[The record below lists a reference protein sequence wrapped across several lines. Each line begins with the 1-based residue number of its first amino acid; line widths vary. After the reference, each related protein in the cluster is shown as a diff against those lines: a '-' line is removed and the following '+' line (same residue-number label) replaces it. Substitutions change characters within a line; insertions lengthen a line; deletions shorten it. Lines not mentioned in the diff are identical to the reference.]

1 MSNTEELLRQIQS
14 QKQWLEKQNP
24 LNVNN
29 YNSEYDFDVKIGSL
43 KGKSD
48 QLLKEGAIFDPKK
61 SSEKAEADA
70 LAGYLERAKS
80 AFKSNE
86 TQRTVYEP
94 YRQAADFAQLSAQI
108 KDPKDSLSKSIA
120 EGTGDSVFM
129 DEVGNEKAMYT
140 YLYNKYGAE
149 QAKEYWDTIA
159 PFVNQREAA
168 KQQEDAKAFAEKAG
182 IGASIVSLGSNLV
195 DGVVMAPAKLIA
207 SLTGDYEKN
216 WADYD
221 YFTNTTGG
229 IRQTR
234 GEAWDKAFGT
244 EDSDAGS
251 FVYQTLMSIGDMATA
266 IAISKGVGAIA
277 GTASK
282 AANVSSIVK
291 GVSQFIMSSEA
302 ASNAM
307 TSAREQGLTGLQ
319 TAGVGVASAAI
330 EALTEKYSL
339 DALLDKPIKNL
350 WSHVGKN
357 VLTEASEEAA
367 SNVLNILADEVIAGN
382 QSKIKQEIS
391 SLMANGASYKDA
403 AQEVLLGKLK
413 EVGLDALGGALSGG
427 IMGGGSAAIDLL
439 VNVHYSVPKSNNTSL
454 ESAQNWVLEK
464 LSQTK
469 NTTKKTGL
477 GDVKVDINSVKAAVS
492 QTKNADQALSLLA
505 LNDIVRKGQL
515 VEGKGGTTAG
525 IFSLP
530 SLNGNMHEATVAL
543 QKRKDGAY
551 EVTGLTIDGETV
563 YDASEYAKQTEER
576 AAGASNTIQDRKN
589 SAPTVGGL
597 TQSENDVNTRFV
609 QGGGTE
615 ENPQYSVVD
624 GFEQEIV
631 DLTDDNELSKKVKG
645 VFGSEKYERI
655 RDHILESLE
664 GTPLKFKDG
673 VEADVDR
680 SDALHIANKAAN
692 KKVAQIAQLKRLV
705 ETAEPYAEDNNVLH
719 NKFNYFRYY
728 RAMVKY
734 GDETYPIYLNVG
746 KAKND
751 NSYHLYDVTQKL
763 RDTAGRIYGLERPK
777 PNEGY
782 ALLNDVSNN
791 RLAQEQPTV
800 NTQSMQ
806 NSLQNS
812 TDDVL
817 ESRSYDYTES
827 AEKWKADSLNEGSSG
842 EITSIDEIVAD
853 IGKAFDVPINKGN
866 IRQRKAA
873 GIFKTRVNAIRT
885 QLGNALPTICHEL
898 GHLLDKNHKLT
909 SLPSINEAVK
919 VMQTRD
925 PEFSSLYAEN
935 KQKGE
940 AVAEFVREYMRDRAA
955 AKKQYPHFFGE
966 FVNALGEDL
975 GKLNAVSDKVNAY
988 MYSSVSE
995 RIAANTTNRAE
1006 ARKQK
1011 GGFAERFQTALDK
1024 AKKLFADDVDAIKQV
1039 SEKAYKAVFSARKA
1053 PTVTDYVLTEGMV
1066 DIDGN
1071 AVEGWENIGLSR
1083 VLAPVID
1090 KNNNNYESFRTY
1102 LTLKRALDLLEKGI
1116 PTFRN
1121 GDRNLTDPVQIQREI
1136 DKLEAEY
1143 PVFKETAEQLYAW
1156 QRQFYQTWYVD
1167 TGMMSQEAY
1176 DEMWKNHPHYVPF
1189 NRNINKEIS
1198 RSGKS
1203 SLANQ
1208 DAGIKKIKGSSE
1220 QLLDPIENIVI
1231 RAAATVQSGKRN
1243 RIMQV
1248 LALEVEKGG
1257 IDSTVLEKISETKAN
1272 AIQEALEKQNRV
1284 TEGDTETK
1292 HDPLENVNLVEWTG
1306 KANKE
1311 NVVWAMI
1318 NGERVLYEVHDKQL
1332 LDALLSSTPK
1342 QADLVVS
1349 FLKKAGGAFKSL
1361 TTGSNLIWSLTSNSF
1376 RDFATGYAFG
1386 SEGNIFKYT
1395 ADYARAVKDVATN
1408 SERYQEARAA
1418 GLGYNSRISQPK
1430 ELARIMAQLGQ
1441 TQQGRSALRN
1451 AFSSMIEGIQ
1461 KISEAVEAAPRMAEY
1476 SRAIE
1481 QGKSKTDAVYE
1492 ASEVTLNF
1500 DRSGSISKKI
1510 DLAYPFFNVQIQGL
1524 YKQASMLAD
1533 PEKRTSF
1540 IRRKVTSAFITALF
1554 VLAANAVL
1562 GGKDEYEKL
1571 SDYVKN
1577 NYYCFYIGNG
1587 KFLRIPKA
1595 RELDVLESSIERV
1608 GEAIAYG
1615 NDVGDSF
1622 NDFAEYVFQ
1631 AYAPLG
1637 FPDITALFEKS
1648 GKDKL
1653 VGFLKPTVTDLLFLG
1668 SVGEVFLNENYAG
1681 SPIVPAQYEDL
1692 VAKEQYDNK
1701 TSAVAKWLGSITGM
1715 SPMKL
1720 DHLIVSNAGFVGKL
1734 IKAYTANDIDW
1745 TGGYGN
1751 QFTSDIAYSNETNAN
1766 FYDALDEAE
1775 MYANSYPENAE
1786 YQSAYKQ
1793 YQSASSVLS
1802 YLYRQARE
1810 NPDAEREYRMMAI
1823 AYAEEFLDGGIAQN
1837 DRLNEVYSKTG
1848 SASVYPYRK
1857 FEDTYT
1863 KTEEDEKGNK
1873 KKVEVKMTS
1882 EEFLE
1887 YVNTYNEAVDEL
1899 YGEILGGIQN
1909 EEIVKKAL
1917 ESAKDEANKYA
1928 QTGELQNVMIAKEA
1942 GLSAAQYYEIKFTAS
1957 TDGNS
1962 GIKKEEAVAALDKT
1976 NLTRK
1981 QKAVVFGLLGDWKS
1995 NPYKSTYY

>member
-1 MSNTEELLRQIQS
+1 MTKTVNVGNDKSVEEIKKRVLS
-14 QKQWLEKQNP
+14 KESWLAKQNP
-24 LNVNN
+24 YEQSN
-29 YNSEYDFDVKIGSL
+29 YETEYDYDVAINALKTKSDNLSKKGALFDYDDLLKKNETDALVGYL
-43 KGKSD
+43 EKGKSA
-48 QLLKEGAIFDPKK
+48 LKSD
-61 SSEKAEADA
+61 EK
-70 LAGYLERAKS
+70 
-80 AFKSNE
+80 
-86 TQRTVYEP
+86 QRLVYEP
-94 YRQAADFAQLSAQI
+94 YRQAADFAQLSEQI

-129 DEVGNEKAMYT
+129 DKDGNEKAMYT
-140 YLYNKYGAE
+140 YLYNKYG
-149 QAKEYWDTIA
+149 QQKAKEYWDTIA
-159 PFVNQREAA
+159 PFVNQREAQ

-182 IGASIVSLGSNLV
+182 VGASIVSLGSNLV

-229 IRQTR
+229 IRQSR

-266 IAISKGVGAIA
+266 IAISKGVGAVA
-277 GTASK
+277 GTVGK
-282 AANVSSIVK
+282 VANVAPIVK

-319 TAGVGVASAAI
+319 TAGVGVASAMI

-350 WSHVGKN
+350 WSHIGKN

-367 SNVLNILADEVIAGN
+367 SNVLNVLADEVIAGN
-382 QSKIKQEIS
+382 QSKIKQEIV

-427 IMGGGSAAIDLL
+427 IMGGGSTAIDHL

-464 LSQTK
+464 LP
-469 NTTKKTGL
+469 KTGS
-477 GDVKVDINSVKAAVS
+477 DVKKSGLGVVSVDTNAMRDAVS
-492 QTKNADQALSLLA
+492 KTKNADQAVAFASI
-505 LNDIVRKGQL
+505 NDVIRKGTL
-515 VEGKGGTTAG
+515 VEGENKSKNNASVFTMAT
-525 IFSLP
+525 
-530 SLNGNMHEATVAL
+530 LNGNLHQVTVMMQKKKDGKYAVVGVRVDGDVVYDGSVNEQATVDTEAT
-543 QKRKDGAY
+543 
-551 EVTGLTIDGETV
+551 GETSPKLV
-563 YDASEYAKQTEER
+563 ANGDQADTGFDYEALAKISQTSGQNEKKEATLGSVGRGEQSRISYDASSV
-576 AAGASNTIQDRKN
+576 ASDNNLAQKD
-589 SAPTVGGL
+589 PV
-597 TQSENDVNTRFV
+597 VNT
-609 QGGGTE
+609 
-615 ENPQYSVVD
+615 
-624 GFEQEIV
+624 
-631 DLTDDNELSKKVKG
+631 
-645 VFGSEKYERI
+645 KY
-655 RDHILESLE
+655 
-664 GTPLKFKDG
+664 
-673 VEADVDR
+673 
-680 SDALHIANKAAN
+680 
-692 KKVAQIAQLKRLV
+692 
-705 ETAEPYAEDNNVLH
+705 
-719 NKFNYFRYY
+719 
-728 RAMVKY
+728 
-734 GDETYPIYLNVG
+734 
-746 KAKND
+746 
-751 NSYHLYDVTQKL
+751 
-763 RDTAGRIYGLERPK
+763 
-777 PNEGY
+777 
-782 ALLNDVSNN
+782 
-791 RLAQEQPTV
+791 
-800 NTQSMQ
+800 MQ
-806 NSLQNS
+806 NSLQDS
-812 TDDVL
+812 ADDVL

-842 EITSIDEIVAD
+842 EITSIDEIVGD
-853 IGKAFDVPINKGN
+853 IEKAFSVPINKGN
-866 IRQRKAA
+866 IRQWKAA
-873 GIFKTRVNAIRT
+873 GIFKTKVNAIRT

-898 GHLLDKNHKLT
+898 GHLLDKNHRLV

-975 GKLNAVSDKVNAY
+975 GRLNAVSDKVNAY

-1039 SEKAYKAVFSARKA
+1039 SENAYKAVFSARKA
-1053 PTVTDYVLTEGMV
+1053 PTITDYVLTEGMV

-1208 DAGIKKIKGSSE
+1208 DAGIKRIKGSSE

-1243 RIMQV
+1243 RIMQI

-1272 AIQEALEKQNRV
+1272 AIQEALDKQNGV
-1284 TEGDTETK
+1284 AEGDAETK
-1292 HDPLENVNLVEWTG
+1292 NDPLENVNIVEWTG
-1306 KANKE
+1306 RANKE

-1342 QADLVVS
+1342 QADLIVS
-1349 FLKKAGGAFKSL
+1349 FLKKAGSTFKSL

-1395 ADYARAVKDVATN
+1395 ADYARAVKDVATK

-1430 ELARIMAQLGQ
+1430 ELARIMAELGQ

-1492 ASEVTLNF
+1492 ASDVTLNF

-1524 YKQASMLAD
+1524 YKQASMIAD
-1533 PEKRTSF
+1533 PEKRASF

-1595 RELDVLESSIERV
+1595 RELDVLESAVERV

-1615 NDVGDSF
+1615 NDIGDSF
-1622 NDFAEYVFQ
+1622 DNFAEYVFQ

-1751 QFTSDIAYSNETNAN
+1751 QFTSDVAYSNETNTN

-1810 NPDAEREYRMMAI
+1810 NPDMEREYRMMAI

-1882 EEFLE
+1882 EEFVE
-1887 YVNTYNEAVDEL
+1887 YVNTYNETVDEL
-1899 YGEILGGIQN
+1899 YGEILDGIQN
-1909 EEIVKKAL
+1909 EEVVKKAL